1 MKNDT
6 PKNEFAIKQYIDKP
20 FQYIK
25 MKILIIGGLHHK
37 NEKALHWMLD
47 ECGYEYKFGD
57 MSDNINDYDV
67 IFSPT
72 IPIDTT
78 LYPPNKKFIFG
89 PHFSVFP
96 ERKILQINNVNKNC
110 IYIQPSR
117 WVVDLWTNKG
127 VNNIMPI
134 KSFPFAVDTNRFAPY
149 GSNWVEPIPF
159 VYFKHRDPNELY
171 VLHHFLQSKNITNY
185 TLVDYNKGYDENEYI
200 TLLQNSKFGIILDG
214 HESQGFAIQ
223 EAMSC
228 NVPLLVWNT
237 KYMSQEYGS
246 DYIDLPC
253 TTIPYW
259 DEKCGEYFYTINELE
274 NVYCNFMKKLEMN
287 YYSPREYIL
296 RNLSVKACANR
307 LKELIEDTSASVS
320 ASSSA

>member
-1 MKNDT
+1 
-6 PKNEFAIKQYIDKP
+6 
-20 FQYIK
+20 

-47 ECGYEYKFGD
+47 ECGYEYKFGN

-72 IPIDTT
+72 MPIDTS

-96 ERKILQINNVNKNC
+96 EKKITQINNVNNNC

-117 WVVDLWTNKG
+117 WAADIWINKG

-149 GSNWVEPIPF
+149 ANGVKVAAPLAEPLPF
-159 VYFKHRDPNELY
+159 VYYKHRDPNELY
-171 VLHHFLQSKNITNY
+171 VLHHFLQSKNINNY
-185 TLVDYNKGYDENEYI
+185 KLVDYSKGYDENEYL
-200 TLLQNSKFGIILDG
+200 TLLQNSKFGIILDR

-223 EAMSC
+223 EALSC
-228 NVPLLVWNT
+228 NVPLLVWNAT
-237 KYMSQEYGS
+237 SMSQEYGAGF
-246 DYIDLPC
+246 IDLPC

-259 DEKCGEYFYTINELE
+259 DEKCGELFNTTKELE
-274 NVYCNFMKKLEMN
+274 NVYCNFMKKLDMD
-287 YYSPREYIL
+287 YYNPREYIL
-296 RNLSVKACANR
+296 HNLSVKACAKR
-307 LKELIEDTSASVS
+307 LKELINDTSS
-320 ASSSA
+320 ASASASASESASESA